1 MVLGSVGA
9 ANGHAGTP
17 DVPTG
22 LVISPETRVDLVAR
36 HLRSAILDGSLRPGE
51 RIRQEAVAEA
61 LGTSR
66 IPVREALRQLE
77 SEGLVSLVAYS
88 GARVAKVDFDEY
100 QEIYLIRE
108 WLEPLAIR
116 ESLPHLTAEQ
126 LADLRDLACRIEQT
140 SDPVE
145 WLHLDRRFHLLSYSA
160 APQLRLLRMI
170 EEFWNSTQQ
179 YRRVYYQ
186 RVSEQLLHA
195 PDIVPM
201 THLDHRMLLDAI
213 LRKDSDTAQS
223 ALGTHIR
230 RSRLELAAH
239 REVFDQ

>member
-1 MVLGSVGA
+1 MSIGSVCDAVDRTGA
-9 ANGHAGTP
+9 PAPHEAP
-17 DVPTG
+17 G
-22 LVISPETRVDLVAR
+22 LTPETRVDLVVR
-36 HLRSAILDGSLRPGE
+36 QLRDRILDGTLRPGE
-51 RIRQEAVAEA
+51 RIRQEAVATA

-88 GARVAKVDFDEY
+88 GARVAKVDFAEY
-100 QEIYLIRE
+100 QEMYLIRE

-116 ESLPHLTAEQ
+116 ESLPRLTAEQ
-126 LADLRDLACRIEQT
+126 IGDLRDLASRIEQT
-140 SDPVE
+140 SDPVA
-145 WLHLDRRFHLLSYSA
+145 WLHLDRRFHLLSYSG
-160 APQLRLLRMI
+160 APQLRLLKMI

-186 RVSEQLLHA
+186 RVSDELRREPGSL
-195 PDIVPM
+195 PM
-201 THLDHRMLLDAI
+201 THLDHRMLVDAI
-213 LRKDSDTAQS
+213 VRRDSETAQS
-223 ALGTHIR
+223 ALSTHIR